1 MPWVLDLV
9 RVSGRDRALRK
20 RAVVYPRQYAEREAP
35 LARRPPTPNARKRPK
50 RGHRDPVRYDAVVE
64 PLPDLRPLE
73 VQFERSAERVDQA
86 PADGGLEIAFAGR
99 SNAGKSS
106 ALNRLANRRGL
117 ARTSRTPGRTQL
129 LNFFLVDEPSARA
142 PAEEASGEMRR
153 RRLVDLPGY
162 GFARAGLATRDAWQ
176 EHVEDYL
183 ARREALVG
191 LVLLMDVRHPFQAFD
206 EHMLAWA
213 EAADMPVLLLL
224 NKVDKLSRGAA
235 ASALQVAE
243 GRTAALPKVRPLLFS
258 ALRGTG
264 AEEALATL
272 RGWLELD
279 GRNESGTDA
288 APPVPE

>member
-1 MPWVLDLV
+1 
-9 RVSGRDRALRK
+9 
-20 RAVVYPRQYAEREAP
+20 
-35 LARRPPTPNARKRPK
+35 
-50 RGHRDPVRYDAVVE
+50 VRYDAVVE

-73 VQFERSAERVDQA
+73 VQFERSAERIDQA
-86 PADGGLEIAFAGR
+86 PADGGREIAFAGR

-129 LNFFLVDEPSARA
+129 LNFFLVDEAPMHAAPGPAAA
-142 PAEEASGEMRR
+142 PAQP

-162 GFARAGLATRDAWQ
+162 GFARAGHATRDAWQ

-191 LVLLMDVRHPFQAFD
+191 LVLLMDVRHPFQPFD
-206 EHMLAWA
+206 EHMLTWA
-213 EAADMPVLLLL
+213 ETSDMPVLLLL

-235 ASALQVAE
+235 AQALQAAE
-243 GRTAALPKVRPLLFS
+243 GRCAALPKVTPLLFS

-264 AEEALATL
+264 AEVALEIL
-272 RGWLELD
+272 RGWLEPA
-279 GRNESGTDA
+279 GEEESGTDA
-288 APPVPE
+288 APSVPE

>member
-1 MPWVLDLV
+1 M
-9 RVSGRDRALRK
+9 RK
-20 RAVVYPRQYAEREAP
+20 RAVVYISHGAEREAP

-50 RGHRDPVRYDAVVE
+50 RGHRDPVRYDAVIE
-64 PLPDLRPLE
+64 PIEHLRPLE
-73 VQFERSAERVDQA
+73 VEFERSAERVDQA
-86 PADGGLEIAFAGR
+86 PADGGREIAFAGR

-129 LNFFLVDEPSARA
+129 LNFFLVDESPGAGD
-142 PAEEASGEMRR
+142 AEATPP

-162 GFARAGLATRDAWQ
+162 GFARAGHAMRDAWQ

-191 LVLLMDVRHPFQAFD
+191 LVLLMDVRHPFQPFD
-206 EHMLAWA
+206 EHMLTWA

-235 ASALQVAE
+235 ASALQVAK